1 MDSMKVL
8 GSTFLDNH
16 KKRKK
21 KKAKKTKR
29 EKLDKQKSKP
39 KDQQSLKDYAD
50 ICDSNL
56 FAQWPEIKKKKRKK
70 KPDVSLNEEFPLTQ
84 NKNLNLSKGH
94 KQNRKGNCVVDTHTV
109 EHGVES
115 GHGEQEKVQPI
126 LNSIQKEK
134 KHKRRVVFNLS
145 PVLLEP
151 KPLQNPF
158 VVRDILQTQCSG
170 TDKKP
175 SFNSIF
181 PADGRHS
188 KPAMEENGTESQS
201 TSDDINSQDL
211 FITQKSFSDP
221 YIDLCSSTSA
231 EEALEPQGY
240 TASSP
245 RKRSC
250 PEHQSYTAS
259 SPRKQSCPEHQS
271 YTASSPRK
279 QSCPEPQSYTA
290 SSPRKQSC
298 PEHQSYTASS
308 PGKQSCPEHQSYT
321 ASSPRKRSC
330 PEHQSYTASSPRKQS
345 CPEHQSYTASSPRK
359 RSCPEHQSY
368 TASSPRKRSRPEHQS
383 YTASSPRKWSCPE
396 PQSLPKKTC
405 PAYHPSPPR
414 KPSHCHKLD
423 ASTQTE
429 NFFTSPLLA
438 TSLRF
443 RHWSTCTEVPMDLSL
458 PKRSRLLQ
466 WEGVSK
472 ASEDQHHPEL
482 NVTDLT
488 QSDDSDSHLKSK
500 ADLSQLKVVQT
511 RLNESFFFKLKG
523 EGDSPKPMSPLMKFA
538 GSGEKKKP

>member
-1 MDSMKVL
+1 MDSMTVL
-8 GSTFLDNH
+8 GNTFLDNP

-21 KKAKKTKR
+21 KKAKKPKR

-84 NKNLNLSKGH
+84 NKNLKLSKRH
-94 KQNRKGNCVVDTHTV
+94 KQNRKGNCAVDTHTV
-109 EHGVES
+109 EHGVRS
-115 GHGEQEKVQPI
+115 GPGEQDAAQPI
-126 LNSIQKEK
+126 LSSIQKEK
-134 KHKRRVVFNLS
+134 KHKKRVVFNLS

-158 VVRDILQTQCSG
+158 VVRDILQTQCYNA
-170 TDKKP
+170 DAKKP

-181 PADGRHS
+181 PAEGRHS

-240 TASSP
+240 T
-245 RKRSC
+245 
-250 PEHQSYTAS
+250 ET
-259 SPRKQSCPEHQS
+259 
-271 YTASSPRK
+271 
-279 QSCPEPQSYTA
+279 
-290 SSPRKQSC
+290 
-298 PEHQSYTASS
+298 
-308 PGKQSCPEHQSYT
+308 
-321 ASSPRKRSC
+321 
-330 PEHQSYTASSPRKQS
+330 
-345 CPEHQSYTASSPRK
+345 
-359 RSCPEHQSY
+359 
-368 TASSPRKRSRPEHQS
+368 
-383 YTASSPRKWSCPE
+383 
-396 PQSLPKKTC
+396 
-405 PAYHPSPPR
+405 
-414 KPSHCHKLD
+414 
-423 ASTQTE
+423 
-429 NFFTSPLLA
+429 
-438 TSLRF
+438 F

-472 ASEDQHHPEL
+472 ASDDQRHPEPS
-482 NVTDLT
+482 VTDLT

-523 EGDSPKPMSPLMKFA
+523 EGDSPKPRSPLMKFA
-538 GSGEKKKP
+538 GSVEKRKP